1 MQDCPLAHK
10 LGSVWETEEVMIK
23 IIISPAKKMRQDTDT
38 LACQGLPVFLGE
50 AEELGEYVKSLSFQ
64 EAKNLWKCNDK
75 ITELNVERFAR
86 MDLRKDLTP
95 ALLAYEG
102 IQYQYMAPA
111 VFEEQSFAYAREHL
125 FILSGFYGVLRPFDG
140 VVPYRLEMQAKIE
153 FGNYRSLYDYWGG
166 KIAREVCQ
174 DAEIILNLAS
184 KEYSKCVSSHLPA
197 GKHFLTCRFG
207 ECREG
212 KIVETGTKVKMA
224 RGEMVR
230 FLAQNG
236 VEDLEGVKEFCGL
249 GYRYEEEFSDKNT
262 YVFLSENSCHLHEG
276 IH

>member
-1 MQDCPLAHK
+1 MGAKANAGLPFVRK
-10 LGSVWETEEVMIK
+10 PGSVWEMEEVMIK
-23 IIISPAKKMRQDTDT
+23 IIISPAKKMRQNTD
-38 LACQGLPVFLGE
+38 LFACGGLPVFLGE
-50 AEELGEYVKSLSFQ
+50 AEELKEHMKSLSYQ

-75 ITELNVERFAR
+75 IAKLNVERLAG
-86 MDLRKDLTP
+86 MDLQRDLTP

-111 VFEEQSFAYAREHL
+111 VFEEQSFAYVREHL
-125 FILSGFYGVLRPFDG
+125 LILSGFYGVLKSFDG

-166 KIAREVCQ
+166 KIAGEVCR

-184 KEYSKCVSSHLPA
+184 KEYSRCVSSHLPA

-212 KIVETGTKVKMA
+212 KIVETWTKVKMA

-230 FLAQNG
+230 FLAQN
-236 VEDLEGVKEFCGL
+236 EIENIEEVKEFCGL
-249 GYRYEEEFSDKNT
+249 GYRYQEEFSDKNT
-262 YVFLSENSCHLHEG
+262 YVFLKHA
-276 IH
+276 